1 MLDVEGGDVDI
12 GADDEEVELVVTC
25 WWRAAPSLQAV
36 ERVRLRMTW
45 TVRVP
50 ALAPEEWWMLMPLD
64 AEAEE
69 R

>member
-1 MLDVEGGDVDI
+1 MMDVEGGDVDI
-12 GADDEEVELVVTC
+12 GEDEGEVELVVTC

-50 ALAPEEWWMLMPLD
+50 ALAPEEWWMVMPLD
-64 AEAEE
+64 AEA
-69 R
+69 

>member
-12 GADDEEVELVVTC
+12 GEDEEEVELVVTC

-36 ERVRLRMTW
+36 ERVRLRRTW

-50 ALAPEEWWMLMPLD
+50 AQAPEDW
-64 AEAEE
+64 
-69 R
+69 